1 MSFIKQDGKGFIGVH
16 SALDTNYAWP
26 EYGDMIG
33 GYFNEH
39 PWGTFDAPVIVEDS
53 SFPAM
58 KGFAPTFTTHDEIYQ
73 AKDWSRDKVRVLA
86 RLDPSKLNYNNPRVH
101 RTDHDFAVAWAKMYG
116 NGRVFY
122 STFGHTEQAWDTPA
136 VQTMYLEA
144 IKWALKL
151 TDADVTPRPL
161 PSGSTGGQ

>member
-1 MSFIKQDGKGFIGVH
+1 
-16 SALDTNYAWP
+16 
-26 EYGDMIG
+26 
-33 GYFNEH
+33 
-39 PWGTFDAPVIVEDS
+39 
-53 SFPAM
+53 
-58 KGFAPTFTTHDEIYQ
+58 
-73 AKDWSRDKVRVLA
+73 
-86 RLDPSKLNYNNPRVH
+86 
-101 RTDHDFAVAWAKMYG
+101 MYG